1 MDDTTNVT
9 HLGDGLYA
17 AFDGYGIALSVNDHR
32 NPPVAYID
40 GPRAMAALIRFWNQQ
55 AGQERVS

>member
-1 MDDTTNVT
+1 MPENNVT

-17 AFDGYGIALSVNDHR
+17 TFDGYGIALSVNDHR

-40 GPRAMAALIRFWNQQ
+40 GPSSMAALIRFWEQQ
-55 AGQERVS
+55 TALQVAA

>member
-1 MDDTTNVT
+1 VPETNVT

-17 AFDGYGIALSVNDHR
+17 AFDGWGIALSVNDHR

-40 GPRAMAALIRFWNQQ
+40 GPSVMAALNRFWEQQ
-55 AGQERVS
+55 TAQERGR